1 MTELW
6 VNGTKTMVDMKP
18 ADVVEA
24 LFERYGDLVVTINGS
39 SRDGVPSVSAI
50 NKWLDGEI
58 ARIKPLL
65 KKTDKVRWLWGYYD
79 ALVDMK
85 KQIAKGGKKG
95 ATKK

>member
-6 VNGTKTMVDMKP
+6 VNGEKTMVDMKP
-18 ADVVEA
+18 AEVVEA

-39 SRDGVPSVSAI
+39 SRDGVPSCQPSSKMD
-50 NKWLDGEI
+50 KWLDGEI

-65 KKTDKVRWLWGYYD
+65 KKTDRVRWLWGYYD

-85 KQIAKGGKKG
+85 KQIAKGGKK
-95 ATKK
+95 